1 MDHFRILL
9 ESAYKKIKHS
19 FVSIDIVKTEGVQI
33 LEQEGQQWIE
43 FGALNLYELCA
54 DAEEIKSM
62 LSNYN
67 NYDDVKEQ
75 FIYDILAIL
84 EDLVYHI
91 SIFNI
96 YFISALRFFSKGDKM
111 GLGIT
116 QDEFANY
123 LKTVDVYNI
132 SCTWKIYISDER
144 KKAIIIHL
152 CKLVFFIC
160 ELCNR
165 IKSNNQE
172 AFDLLDQL
180 HTFAMAIMLLQKD
193 MNNHKYNT

>member
-1 MDHFRILL
+1 
-9 ESAYKKIKHS
+9 
-19 FVSIDIVKTEGVQI
+19 
-33 LEQEGQQWIE
+33 
-43 FGALNLYELCA
+43 
-54 DAEEIKSM
+54 M

-67 NYDDVKEQ
+67 DYDDVKEQ

-84 EDLVYHI
+84 EDLIYHI

-96 YFISALRFFSKGDKM
+96 YFISALRFLDKRDKRDS
-111 GLGIT
+111 GIT

-123 LKTVDVYNI
+123 LETVDVDNI
-132 SCTWKIYISDER
+132 SCTWKIDISDER

-152 CKLVFFIC
+152 YKLVFFIC

-165 IKSNNQE
+165 IKINNQE

-193 MNNHKYNT
+193 MNNHKYNTSSLYFP

>member
-1 MDHFRILL
+1 
-9 ESAYKKIKHS
+9 
-19 FVSIDIVKTEGVQI
+19 
-33 LEQEGQQWIE
+33 
-43 FGALNLYELCA
+43 
-54 DAEEIKSM
+54 M

-75 FIYDILAIL
+75 FIYDILTIL

-96 YFISALRFFSKGDKM
+96 YFISALRFFGKRDKM
-111 GLGIT
+111 GSGIT

-132 SCTWKIYISDER
+132 SCTWKIDISDER

-165 IKSNNQE
+165 IKSNHQE
-172 AFDLLDQL
+172 VFDLLDQL
-180 HTFAMAIMLLQKD
+180 HTFAVAIILLYKD
-193 MNNHKYNT
+193 MNNHRYNTSSLYFP